1 MAKNCENKF
10 LINHKGSEQTQ
21 RSISALL
28 PENLKLN
35 DFSTE
40 DWMKFAYNFASE
52 VNYFSLEN
60 ATIPSGN
67 WKSFFVEKDKI
78 KNLLSEAEKSNR
90 LSPHLTLFVCF
101 LKLLE
106 ISKAHFNTLTKRH
119 LDFYYNEILQID
131 KKAPVA
137 DSVHLIFELAKNL
150 SKSKIDEHTLLE
162 AGKDALGKRIQYATD
177 KEVVVNKATISAIKS
192 VYHHRKTNSLNPNE
206 FNGLFAAPAVNSSD
220 GKGEPFKADANW
232 LPFGYPTH
240 FKPSIPLE
248 TPNLGFSI
256 AAPTL
261 NLAEGERT
269 VQVIFNLEKS
279 IPVFNIPQL
288 IECIEVFAT
297 GEKGWLGPFKISAS
311 ANGLTS
317 SVGNKTIQLC
327 LQIDKTEKAIV
338 PYKQEIHK
346 ENFETQQPV
355 FRFLLK
361 TKQPEF
367 SLGYQLYTELLQKK
381 VKKAT
386 VKVSV
391 SEAEKLHL
399 KNDFGTLSAD
409 KPFFPFGTQPMERS
423 AFYIDYPEMFS
434 KKWDTV
440 FLHASWLNTPA
451 DFKQHYIAYRRD
463 DNNFN
468 LSPNLYFQT
477 LYFNFNTV
485 TKKYAEPSGLTF
497 SPTSSFS
504 NLYVTGNDY
513 FKAKVSIENN
523 ENLVTVNDGFTL
535 FTKRGDVFESNLA
548 LNNTNYTT
556 GKNGPIKLSLNQSF
570 LHALFPK
577 VYALALST
585 EEDTVLPN
593 EPYTPIIEK
602 IALSYTASQEVEFGG
617 SHTANLEKI
626 QLFHEHPF
634 GQAETS
640 ETLLPTYCVGG
651 ELYIGLENTEAL
663 QQIQLLFQLLEGT
676 ENPLAESFSSSEKI
690 SWAVL
695 ANNSWMELSSDYLL
709 GNTTDNFLKTGIV
722 TITIPR
728 EATNNNTL
736 LQSGMVWIRAK
747 CTKSFDAV
755 CRFINIH
762 AQVITAT
769 FINKANELTH
779 LKNGLPA
786 ETISKLTERDSAI
799 KSVLQPYNSFGGKP
813 EESDESYYRRVSER
827 IRHRDRAISLWDYE
841 HLILEKFPEVYK
853 VKCLNH
859 TKESDY
865 HAPGCVAVV
874 VIPDIQS
881 NNAFDIFQPRL
892 STAKRNEIQN
902 YINELNTFFV
912 SAEIINPDYEEVEVT
927 LGVKFNVGFDENFY
941 TKQIEEDIKKYL
953 SPWAYS
959 ETSALNFGVAFHK
972 NKLISYL
979 ENQPYVDFLEGVI
992 VKHRTSET
1000 SAYIEKTNVIPS
1012 SPKAILVSAKKH
1024 FIMAV
1029 QSKCSEQTPKK
1040 PTVCLP

>member
-1 MAKNCENKF
+1 MGKDCENKF
-10 LINHKGSEQTQ
+10 LINHKGTEQTQ
-21 RSISALL
+21 RSLSAML
-28 PENLKLN
+28 PENLNLN

-52 VNYFSLEN
+52 VNYFSVEN
-60 ATIPSGN
+60 AAVPSGN
-67 WKSFFVEKDKI
+67 WESFFIEKEKI
-78 KNLLSEAEKSNR
+78 TAFLREAETSNR
-90 LSPHLTLFVCF
+90 LSPHLALFVCF

-106 ISKAHFNTLTKRH
+106 ISKAHFNALTKRH

-137 DSVHLIFELAKNL
+137 DSVHLIFELAKNFST
-150 SKSKIDEHTLLE
+150 SKVDEHTLLE
-162 AGKDALGKRIQYATD
+162 AGKDALGKRLQYATD
-177 KEVVVNKATISAIKS
+177 KKVVVNKATIGALKS
-192 VYHHRKTNSLNPNE
+192 IYHHRKTNNLNPIE
-206 FNGLFAAPAVNSSD
+206 FNGLFAAPAVNSAD
-220 GKGEPFKADANW
+220 GKGEPFKADGNW

-248 TPNLGFSI
+248 TPNLGFAI

-261 NLAEGERT
+261 NLAEGER
-269 VQVIFNLEKS
+269 VIQVIFNLEKS
-279 IPVFNIPQL
+279 IPVFNISQL
-288 IECIEVFAT
+288 IDCIDVFAT
-297 GEKGWLGPFKISAS
+297 GEKDWLGPFKISAS
-311 ANGLTS
+311 TKGFTS
-317 SVGNKTIQLC
+317 VVGNKTVQFC
-327 LQIDKTEKAIV
+327 LKIDKTEKAIV
-338 PYKQEIHK
+338 PYNQEIHK
-346 ENFETQQPV
+346 ENFETEQPV

-361 TKQPEF
+361 TQQPEF
-367 SLGYQLYTELLQKK
+367 SIGYQLYTELLQKK
-381 VKKAT
+381 VKKTT

-391 SEAEKLHL
+391 SEAENLQL
-399 KNDFGTLSAD
+399 KNDFGTLAAD

-434 KKWDTV
+434 KKWNTV
-440 FLHASWLNTPA
+440 SLHASWLNTPS
-451 DFKQHYIAYRRD
+451 DFKQHYIAYRKD

-485 TKKYAEPSGLTF
+485 TKKYAKPAGLTF
-497 SPTSSFS
+497 NPTSSPS

-513 FKAKVSIENN
+513 FKAKVSVENN
-523 ENLVTVNDGFTL
+523 ENLVTVNGAFPL
-535 FTKRGDVFESNLA
+535 FTKNGELFESNLSI
-548 LNNTNYTT
+548 NNANYTT

-602 IALSYTASQEVEFGG
+602 IELSYTASQEVEFGV
-617 SHTANLEKI
+617 SQTANLEKI

-640 ETLLPTYCVGG
+640 ETLVPTYCAGG

-663 QQIQLLFQLLEGT
+663 QQVQLLFQLLEGT
-676 ENPLAESFSSSEKI
+676 ENPLAEAFSSAEKI

-695 ANNSWMELSSDYLL
+695 SNNSWMELSSDYLL

-722 TITIPR
+722 TIIIPR
-728 EATNNNTL
+728 EATENNTL
-736 LQSGMVWIRAK
+736 LPSGMVWLRAK
-747 CTKSFDAV
+747 NPKSFDAV
-755 CRFINIH
+755 CRFINVH

-769 FINKANELTH
+769 FVNNSNELSH

-799 KSVLQPYNSFGGKP
+799 KSVTQPYNSFGGKP

-841 HLILEKFPEVYK
+841 HLILQKFPEVYK

-859 TKESDY
+859 TKDNDF
-865 HAPGCVAVV
+865 HAPGSVTVV
-874 VIPDIQS
+874 VIPDIKN

-927 LGVKFNVGFDENFY
+927 LGVKFNTGFDENFY

-959 ETSALNFGVAFHK
+959 ETSVLNFGVAFHK

-979 ENQPYVDFLEGVI
+979 ENQPYVDFLDDVS

-1024 FIMAV
+1024 FITAV